1 KSNTATVLVENP
13 LVANIDDFTGTPLTI
28 GDPSPSVIADDTL
41 DGAAV
46 VIGTNPGQVTLS
58 GTTVPSE
65 VTLNADGTITVNA
78 GAPSGT
84 YEVTYEICENGANP
98 ANCKSNT
105 ATVLVENLLLADNDT
120 LGTALVPLASGVNP
134 VAAGSVLTGDTLNGV
149 QVTTVNTDIT
159 PVTSGNILIDADG
172 NVTIAANT
180 PTGFYP
186 VIYTICEN
194 VANPAN
200 CTEATVTV
208 EVVGELVAVADK
220 FTSINGKDRATT
232 VSVLEN
238 DTLNGEKVIPSEI
251 TLTVGTAPTPIIGS
265 ILMNTDGTITIAPG
279 TTAGIYDYEYTICEN
294 LNPANCSTVISEVI
308 VEAAPIE
315 AVKAEFTSIN
325 GKDGATTTSVLEND
339 TLNGKEIVP
348 SEVTL
353 TVGTAPTPIAGSITM
368 NADGNIIVAPGTT
381 AGTYDYEYTI
391 CENLNPANCSTVT
404 SKVVVEAAPIEAV
417 KDEFTSINGKDG
429 ATTTSVLENDTLNGK
444 EIVPSEVTLTVGTA
458 PTPIAG
464 SILMNTDGTITIA
477 PGTTAGT
484 YDYEYTICENLNPAN
499 CKTVTSTVEV
509 VAAPIEAVADTFTSI
524 NGKEGNITTSVLEN
538 DKLNGKEIVP
548 SEITLTAGTAPTPTS
563 GSITMNAD
571 GNIIVAP
578 GTTAGTYDYEY
589 TICEK
594 LNPSNCSTVI
604 SKVIVEA
611 APIEAVKD
619 EFTSINGKE
628 GNITASVLENDTLN
642 GVKVVP
648 SEITLTAGTAPTPTS
663 GSITMNADG
672 SITIAPGTTAGTYD
686 YEYTICENL
695 NPANCKTVTS
705 KVVVEA
711 APIEAVA
718 DTFTSINGK
727 DGATTT
733 SVLENDKLNGK
744 EIVPSEITLTVVNIA
759 GGLTL
764 NDDGT
769 VTVPPNTPAGTY
781 QVEYSIC
788 EKLNPTN
795 CSAVISEVVVI
806 RAPTATDDT
815 STGNTPG
822 DDATI
827 DVLDNDKLSDG
838 SSITD
843 PATQVTIDLDPTTVG
858 VQNTLVVPN
867 EGTWTVDPVTG
878 ILTFNPDAGFTQT
891 PTDVVYTLTEISTGL
906 SDTAMVK
913 VEYTEVDTAA
923 TEIDTPVVVDIFE
936 NDSDIPT
943 SGTI

>member
-1 KSNTATVLVENP
+1 LVENP

-46 VIGTNPGQVTLS
+46 VIGTSPGQVTLS

>member
-1 KSNTATVLVENP
+1 
-13 LVANIDDFTGTPLTI
+13 
-28 GDPSPSVIADDTL
+28 
-41 DGAAV
+41 
-46 VIGTNPGQVTLS
+46 
-58 GTTVPSE
+58 
-65 VTLNADGTITVNA
+65 
-78 GAPSGT
+78 
-84 YEVTYEICENGANP
+84 YEICENGANP

-294 LNPANCSTVISEVI
+294 LNPANCSTV
-308 VEAAPIE
+308 
-315 AVKAEFTSIN
+315 
-325 GKDGATTTSVLEND
+325 
-339 TLNGKEIVP
+339 
-348 SEVTL
+348 
-353 TVGTAPTPIAGSITM
+353 
-368 NADGNIIVAPGTT
+368 
-381 AGTYDYEYTI
+381 
-391 CENLNPANCSTVT
+391 T

-578 GTTAGTYDYEY
+578 GT
-589 TICEK
+589 
-594 LNPSNCSTVI
+594 
-604 SKVIVEA
+604 
-611 APIEAVKD
+611 
-619 EFTSINGKE
+619 
-628 GNITASVLENDTLN
+628 
-642 GVKVVP
+642 
-648 SEITLTAGTAPTPTS
+648 
-663 GSITMNADG
+663 
-672 SITIAPGTTAGTYD
+672 
-686 YEYTICENL
+686 
-695 NPANCKTVTS
+695 
-705 KVVVEA
+705 
-711 APIEAVA
+711 
-718 DTFTSINGK
+718 
-727 DGATTT
+727 
-733 SVLENDKLNGK
+733 
-744 EIVPSEITLTVVNIA
+744 
-759 GGLTL
+759 
-764 NDDGT
+764 
-769 VTVPPNTPAGTY
+769 
-781 QVEYSIC
+781 
-788 EKLNPTN
+788 
-795 CSAVISEVVVI
+795 
-806 RAPTATDDT
+806 
-815 STGNTPG
+815 
-822 DDATI
+822 
-827 DVLDNDKLSDG
+827 
-838 SSITD
+838 
-843 PATQVTIDLDPTTVG
+843 
-858 VQNTLVVPN
+858 
-867 EGTWTVDPVTG
+867 
-878 ILTFNPDAGFTQT
+878 
-891 PTDVVYTLTEISTGL
+891 
-906 SDTAMVK
+906 
-913 VEYTEVDTAA
+913 
-923 TEIDTPVVVDIFE
+923 
-936 NDSDIPT
+936 
-943 SGTI
+943 

>member
-46 VIGTNPGQVTLS
+46 VIGTSPGQVTLS

-891 PTDVVYTLTEISTGL
+891 PTDVVYTLTEISTG
-906 SDTAMVK
+906 
-913 VEYTEVDTAA
+913 
-923 TEIDTPVVVDIFE
+923 
-936 NDSDIPT
+936 
-943 SGTI
+943 